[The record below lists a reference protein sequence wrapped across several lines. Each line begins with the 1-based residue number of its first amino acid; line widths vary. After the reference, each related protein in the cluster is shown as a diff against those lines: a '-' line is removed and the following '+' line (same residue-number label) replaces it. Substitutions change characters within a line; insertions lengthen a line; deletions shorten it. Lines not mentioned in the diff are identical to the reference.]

1 MIMIIQSPQHLQGPE
16 HAIHPV
22 ELAAAG
28 LSVKVTASLNRR
40 QVWIAPFFSGKNI
53 SHLIDFNTT
62 SDFPTPGNKQITSL
76 AVEIGQCQ
84 SLAASFFGRA
94 DFGHFHQAFP
104 KAVSIDFHHA
114 VFLIE
119 RF

>member
-1 MIMIIQSPQHLQGPE
+1 MIMIIQSPQHLQGTE
-16 HAIHPV
+16 HAVDPI

-28 LSVKVTASLNRR
+28 LSVKMTAGLYRR
-40 QVWIAPFFSGKNI
+40 KFWIAPFFSGKDI
-53 SHLIDFNTT
+53 SYLIDFNTT
-62 SDFPTPGNKQITSL
+62 SDFPSLGNEQITSL

-84 SLAASFFGRA
+84 SSAASFFGGA

>member
-16 HAIHPV
+16 HAIHPI

-40 QVWIAPFFSGKNI
+40 KVWIAPFFSGKDI

-62 SDFPTPGNKQITSL
+62 SDFPTPGNEQITSL

-84 SLAASFFGRA
+84 SSAASFFGGA